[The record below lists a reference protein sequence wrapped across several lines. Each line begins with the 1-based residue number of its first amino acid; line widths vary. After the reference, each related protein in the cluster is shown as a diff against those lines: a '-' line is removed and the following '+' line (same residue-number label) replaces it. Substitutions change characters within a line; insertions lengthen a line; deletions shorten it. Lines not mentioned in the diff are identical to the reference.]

1 MKKYRVVVPRN
12 IDEILDHIR
21 KNPQTTKWPSQNFYC
36 QRSAEYYAFLVA
48 MATGKQ
54 CLVEE
59 VNADRYH
66 RLRQQLKHILKTE

>member
-21 KNPQTTKWPSQNFYC
+21 KKPKPIEWPSQNFYC
-36 QRSAEYYAFLVA
+36 RRSAEYYAFLVA

-54 CLVEE
+54 CSVEE
-59 VNADRYH
+59 INADRYR
-66 RLRQQLKHILKTE
+66 RLREKIKHILALE